1 MLPHLPPDQQKELLV
16 HMNQNKLEPIAD
28 YMELGRVM
36 GERTLLLIQ
45 YREAII
51 CSCLIEEKYTVN
63 NLRMYMSEPNYR
75 NEGQLQYIM
84 QALFRV
90 CERRKLSHIY
100 HRCTKEEMSIWL
112 KKGWLNY

>member
-45 YREAII
+45 YRGGHHLQLPHRGE
-51 CSCLIEEKYTVN
+51 V
-63 NLRMYMSEPNYR
+63 YR
-75 NEGQLQYIM
+75 QQFANVYVGAQLQ
-84 QALFRV
+84 
-90 CERRKLSHIY
+90 K
-100 HRCTKEEMSIWL
+100 
-112 KKGWLNY
+112 